1 MPASPS
7 GGPGAARLD
16 RWLFAVRLFKSRS
29 LATQAVLGGRVH
41 VNDGRVKPAH
51 ALRVGDRV
59 GFLRGALEFECT
71 VLELPER
78 RGPASQAQA
87 CYAEDPESEA
97 RRREYLAA
105 RRDAAPHA
113 LMRGPRPQTRPD
125 KHARDALRRMKRT

>member
-1 MPASPS
+1 MPGSPS

-41 VNDGRVKPAH
+41 VNEARVKPAH

-59 GFLRGALEFECT
+59 GFMRGALEFQCT
-71 VLELPER
+71 VLSLPER

-87 CYAEDPESEA
+87 CYAEAPESEA
-97 RRREYLAA
+97 RRREYVQA
-105 RRDAAPHA
+105 RRAAGA
-113 LMRGPRPQTRPD
+113 FAPRPQGRPD
-125 KHARDALRRMKRT
+125 KHAREALRRMKRI